1 MPRELDT
8 KMPKATNALQ
18 SDQISSAQA
27 SVAKSVVGR
36 DTRAEQRSGFW
47 GPELIRNGSDATRFS
62 DHYFR
67 IFSVH
72 GYCGYYWVL
81 TIHNVSASSRF
92 AYPIFAAE
100 EADTDP
106 LTDFPSRTL
115 HCPKASMRPTTSC
128 PGARGSIRPG

>member
-1 MPRELDT
+1 MESHVPRELDT

-72 GYCGYYWVL
+72 G
-81 TIHNVSASSRF
+81 S
-92 AYPIFAAE
+92 
-100 EADTDP
+100 
-106 LTDFPSRTL
+106 
-115 HCPKASMRPTTSC
+115 
-128 PGARGSIRPG
+128 PGITGF